1 MASWAD
7 MALDSLAAAKGLR
20 AGGHVRSCLS
30 RAYYSAYAAVTAE
43 LPRDSIGSAG
53 RSNPTHLQLAKMAK
67 HNLDP
72 ARFGEP
78 VRRDVARR
86 LRRLQSL
93 RIAADYDPEG
103 SLDVSDAAESVM
115 NAEWIVRTVGRARG

>member
-1 MASWAD
+1 MAW
-7 MALDSLAAAKGLR
+7 DSLAAAKGLR
-20 AGGHVRSCLS
+20 ADGRVRSCLS

-43 LPRDSIGSAG
+43 LPRASIGGEG

-72 ARFGEP
+72 SRFGEP
-78 VRRDVARR
+78 VRREVARR

-103 SLDVSDAAESVM
+103 SLNASDAGESVM
-115 NAEWIVRTVGRARG
+115 NAEWIVRTMGRPRA